1 MTLEPDWMIANPD
14 DSAIMN
20 LCVVSKGTY
29 EVCSRTVTPQQQ
41 SPHQHGENAKWI
53 LHVVWKMEGVD
64 MHFDTSIGRQFFA
77 LDHTLTGLTGSEEEE
92 EDPTANRRPNNGAA
106 DSAVVPPPSKQIFDG
121 RPGDAGL
128 EGARRCRTR

>member
-1 MTLEPDWMIANPD
+1 MTLENSSISACSSGSLVSKGKFTGLCFRFADDFRMIANPD
-14 DSAIMN
+14 DSAIIN

-64 MHFDTSIGRQFFA
+64 MHFDT
-77 LDHTLTGLTGSEEEE
+77 
-92 EDPTANRRPNNGAA
+92 
-106 DSAVVPPPSKQIFDG
+106 
-121 RPGDAGL
+121 
-128 EGARRCRTR
+128 